1 MFGAIQNNKNFKAY
15 MCSKNNHISLINNQL
30 EVKHLNI
37 NISIDIDQ
45 IAFNH
50 SLDKYAVIDKNNHIH
65 IQEIND

>member
-1 MFGAIQNNKNFKAY
+1 